1 LSRQSRDFASRH
13 ANVAHFSESAALS
26 FGLTPFRFACR
37 LQAMNF
43 AIAPS
48 KSAARVHARIGAGA
62 RALVVAMTMLQDV
75 VLPPRSPGPG
85 RP

>member
-1 LSRQSRDFASRH
+1 MSFA
-13 ANVAHFSESAALS
+13 
-26 FGLTPFRFACR
+26 LTPFRFARR
-37 LQAMNF
+37 LDAMNF

-48 KSAARVHARIGAGA
+48 KSAARVHARIGTGV
-62 RALVVAMTMLQDV
+62 RALVVAMTMPQDV

>member
-1 LSRQSRDFASRH
+1 
-13 ANVAHFSESAALS
+13 
-26 FGLTPFRFACR
+26 
-37 LQAMNF
+37 MNF
-43 AIAPS
+43 AIALS

-62 RALVVAMTMLQDV
+62 RALVVAMTMQQDV